1 MKTFFSCLFLISFTS
16 RLIAQVPQGISYQS
30 ILRNN
35 VGNLLVNKPLVM
47 RFSFR
52 DSIITGPIEYQETQ
66 AVSTSVLG
74 MVTLT
79 IGNGTATINSF
90 TSINWALH
98 TKFLEVEI
106 DTNASNNYINL
117 GTQQMMSVPY
127 ALYAASAGAITP
139 ANSGITEF
147 SNISPSGMHYFAAVE
162 YCRNLVENGHS
173 DWRLPTSN
181 EVENYIELHGWSIIT
196 SSIWTKTIFA
206 SDPMKRL
213 IYGKNVFLNGTTEIF
228 LYSENQSSTNPT
240 QCVR

>member
-1 MKTFFSCLFLISFTS
+1 MKTLFSCLFFISFTS
-16 RLIAQVPQGISYQS
+16 ILIAQVPQGISYQS

-35 VGNLLVNKPLVM
+35 VGNLLVNKPIVM

-66 AVSTSVLG
+66 AVTTSPLG

-79 IGNGTATINSF
+79 IANGIPTINSF
-90 TSINWALH
+90 ASINWALH

-139 ANSGITEF
+139 INSGITEF
-147 SNISPSGMHYFAAVE
+147 SNISPTTMVYFEAVE
-162 YCRNLVENGHS
+162 YCRLLVENGHT
-173 DWRLPTSN
+173 DWRLPTAD
-181 EVENYIELHGWSIIT
+181 EVENYIELNGRSIIT
-196 SSIWTKTIFA
+196 SYLWTKT
-206 SDPMKRL
+206 RL
-213 IYGKNVFLNGTTEIF
+213 ENTPSQRIIF
-228 LYSENQSSTNPT
+228 LKTSNYFYITPEDANSTHLPF